1 MTALIVMTVE
11 QSFSFFVRDYNNVV
25 FTDQADENTAS
36 MQRLLKVKVEQLQ
49 DLATQLE
56 TLKTGT
62 CTMSFLSDMLK
73 FI

>member
-1 MTALIVMTVE
+1 MTVE

>member
-62 CTMSFLSDMLK
+62 YTMSFLSDMLK

>member
-1 MTALIVMTVE
+1 MTVE

-25 FTDQADENTAS
+25 FTYQADENTAS

-62 CTMSFLSDMLK
+62 YTMSFLSDMLK

>member
-1 MTALIVMTVE
+1 MTVE
-11 QSFSFFVRDYNNVV
+11 QSFSFFVRVV

-62 CTMSFLSDMLK
+62 YTMSFLSDMLK